1 MFSKKIDARFHF
13 FLDNEKQLSNI
24 FHNTLLNRKREE
36 KDNETIFKVA
46 KEIEIALSKYIL
58 EGYWKNSNITIKNNH
73 TKFRE

>member
-1 MFSKKIDARFHF
+1 
-13 FLDNEKQLSNI
+13 
-24 FHNTLLNRKREE
+24 LNRKREE

-58 EGYWKNSNITIKNNH
+58 EGYWKNSNITIKNNN